1 MRRLVQ
7 VGERNREQAPR
18 VEARPAIKGV
28 DVVAQQ
34 RCYLFK
40 NSTLPPRT
48 FFCEQCGTE
57 KSRSIS
63 HIAANKTWSWTE

>member
-28 DVVAQQ
+28 DVVVQQ

-40 NSTLPPRT
+40 NSILSPRT
-48 FFCEQCGTE
+48 FFCEQSGTE
-57 KSRSIS
+57 KSKSIFD
-63 HIAANKTWSWTE
+63 IAANKTWSWTE